1 MRERAAPFPRAP
13 ADRPFFLLTTSKP
26 STSSTRV
33 PPTTTQ
39 TQQDKDNALLSSLG
53 GPSGLAARLC
63 TPPDS
68 GPALVPASVAT
79 TPSIDARR
87 AAFGANKF
95 KEVASKS
102 FIRLFFESLKD
113 PILVLLM
120 AAALVSTVLGAAIP
134 EEREQAAWSE
144 GIAIWVAVLV
154 VSLVSSGNDY
164 QKDLQFRK
172 LNAQKEKV
180 MIKVLRG
187 GVDMLVLN
195 TELVVGDVVRLIT
208 GELKFFPFFL
218 VWGSTRERERERERE
233 KKKDRKNSPPL
244 LFSLPLSPGDK
255 VAADGVVLASQ
266 GLVIDEASLTGESDP
281 IKKSS
286 DKDPWVRCGTQ
297 VSEGSGSMLVTA
309 VGVHS
314 EWGRTMALVVGEAG
328 DTPLQQALTVL
339 AQAVG
344 KVGLGVGVVCFVV
357 LLIRWIVENRG
368 FPLAQFSEGP
378 LRFFIFSI
386 TIIVVAVP
394 EGLPLAVTISLAYS
408 MRKMMKDNNFVRVL
422 AACETMGGATAI
434 CSDKTGTLTENRMTV
449 VAAKLGGAAAPL
461 ERPPPQSREAV
472 AGGDEALISDLEL
485 NCALNS
491 KAFLI
496 EKVETAEAAA
506 GTTANGGSKSK
517 TSSSAG
523 AASSSASASSTSG
536 PTIEFVGNRTEC
548 ALLMMLRGW
557 GPKSDYRALR
567 AAHAPRVLR
576 EYDFSSL
583 RKMASVLVAPLGKTD
598 ASAGARLYV
607 KGAAEMV
614 VSRCVSTYVSGGGG
628 SSVAPLDDAG
638 RARLIDEVTAM
649 AATGLRTI
657 ALAQRDLSAAALSGG
672 APEVPPEEQLMLV
685 GIVGIKDPVRKE
697 VPDAVATCQRAGITV
712 S

>member
-1 MRERAAPFPRAP
+1 
-13 ADRPFFLLTTSKP
+13 
-26 STSSTRV
+26 
-33 PPTTTQ
+33 
-39 TQQDKDNALLSSLG
+39 
-53 GPSGLAARLC
+53 
-63 TPPDS
+63 
-68 GPALVPASVAT
+68 
-79 TPSIDARR
+79 
-87 AAFGANKF
+87 
-95 KEVASKS
+95 
-102 FIRLFFESLKD
+102 
-113 PILVLLM
+113 
-120 AAALVSTVLGAAIP
+120 
-134 EEREQAAWSE
+134 
-144 GIAIWVAVLV
+144 
-154 VSLVSSGNDY
+154 
-164 QKDLQFRK
+164 
-172 LNAQKEKV
+172 
-180 MIKVLRG
+180 MI
-187 GVDMLVLN
+187 
-195 TELVVGDVVRLIT
+195 
-208 GELKFFPFFL
+208 
-218 VWGSTRERERERERE
+218 
-233 KKKDRKNSPPL
+233 
-244 LFSLPLSPGDK
+244 
-255 VAADGVVLASQ
+255 ASQ

-281 IKKSS
+281 IKKSAER
-286 DKDPWVRCGTQ
+286 DPWVRCGTQ

-314 EWGRTMALVVGEAG
+314 EWGRTMALVVGESS

-344 KVGLGVGVVCFVV
+344 KVGLGVGVLCFVV
-357 LLIRWIVENRG
+357 LLIRWCVENRG

-461 ERPPPQSREAV
+461 ERPPPQAREAV
-472 AGGDEALISDLEL
+472 AGGDEGLIRDLEL

-496 EKVETAEAAA
+496 EKEPEVAGKKDVGKGRKARKAAA
-506 GTTANGGSKSK
+506 AAAAN
-517 TSSSAG
+517 SAP
-523 AASSSASASSTSG
+523 ADASPSHSG
-536 PTIEFVGNRTEC
+536 PKTTVEFVGNRTEC
-548 ALLMMLRGW
+548 ALLMMLRAW

-567 AAHAPRVLR
+567 AANAPRVLR

-583 RKMASVLVAPLGKTD
+583 RKMASVLVAPAGKTD

-614 VSRCVSTYVSGGGG
+614 VSRCVSTYVPSPSSGG
-628 SSVAPLDDAG
+628 SSSIAPLDDAG
-638 RARLIDEVTAM
+638 RARLVDEVTAM

-657 ALAQRDLSAAALSGG
+657 ALAQRDLSSSFLSGG
-672 APEVPPEEQLMLV
+672 APEVPPEEEMMLV

-697 VPDAVATCQRAGITV
+697 VPDAVATCQRAGIVV
-712 S
+712 SSFRRREFPSSFFLLFFPRVFILQTLFDIFLKKKTYPPPFF

>member
-1 MRERAAPFPRAP
+1 MTKRLLNLDLLRPRN
-13 ADRPFFLLTTSKP
+13 SKH
-26 STSSTRV
+26 RK
-33 PPTTTQ
+33 
-39 TQQDKDNALLSSLG
+39 QDKDSALLSSLG

-63 TPPDS
+63 TSADS

-95 KEVASKS
+95 KEVPSKS
-102 FIRLFFESLKD
+102 FLRLFFESLKD

-144 GIAIWVAVLV
+144 GITIWVAVLV

-172 LNAQKEKV
+172 LNVQKEKV
-180 MIKVLRG
+180 MIRVLRG

-208 GELKFFPFFL
+208 GTKRCILFHSVFPSLSGSSFSRLFRKKTLTFFSCFFFP
-218 VWGSTRERERERERE
+218 SR
-233 KKKDRKNSPPL
+233 KKNST
-244 LFSLPLSPGDK
+244 GDK
-255 VAADGVVLASQ
+255 IAADGVVLTSQ

-281 IKKSS
+281 IKKSAER
-286 DKDPWVRCGTQ
+286 DPWVRCGMQ

-314 EWGRTMALVVGEAG
+314 EWGRTMALVVGEVG
-328 DTPLQQALTVL
+328 DTPLQQELTVL

-344 KVGLGVGVVCFVV
+344 KVGLGVGVLCFVV
-357 LLIRWIVENRG
+357 LLIRWCVENRG

-408 MRKMMKDNNFVRVL
+408 MRKMLKDNNFVRVL

-434 CSDKTGTLTENRMTV
+434 CSDKTGTLTENKMTV

-472 AGGDEALISDLEL
+472 AGGDKALINDLEL

-496 EKVETAEAAA
+496 EKEPEAAA
-506 GTTANGGSKSK
+506 AAKGKA
-517 TSSSAG
+517 A
-523 AASSSASASSTSG
+523 AASSSASSAG
-536 PTIEFVGNRTEC
+536 PSIDFVGNRTEC
-548 ALLMMLRGW
+548 ALLMMIRPW
-557 GPKSDYRALR
+557 GPQSDYRALR
-567 AAHAPRVLR
+567 AAHASRVLR

-583 RKMASVLVAPLGKTD
+583 RKMASVLVAPLGRSD

-614 VSRCVSTYVSGGGG
+614 VSRCVSTCVSSSSTSSSSSSSS

-638 RARLIDEVTAM
+638 RAKLVDEVTAM

-657 ALAQRDLSAAALSGG
+657 ALAQRDLSAAFLRDG
-672 APEVPPEEQLMLV
+672 APEAPPEEHLVLV

-712 S
+712 RTAAF